1 MISFCKITRGENR
14 MYLSDIKIEGYRL
27 FKDRQILHLRKGL
40 NVLVG
45 ENGCG
50 KSTVIDAIR
59 LLLNEDEYARSG
71 ISEEDFY
78 SSVDKK
84 EWADTISIKGRFSDL
99 SEEKKVEY
107 ITWLDKKYNAV
118 LNIDIVRK
126 QDRRNNYKKAI
137 WGGEAS
143 NSIFEWEPLNDI
155 QCVYLP
161 ALRDAE
167 KKLKASRGSRLAR
180 LLINLSQKTLEE
192 KRKAG
197 ELMDI
202 EKDVN
207 DFNEELAKRTDIAR
221 ANELINDSLEN
232 ALGTV
237 FAQTTKIRFGDVTFE
252 RIVETLRIVFFPGKI
267 PTEESVYRNLFENS
281 LGYNNLIYLATILAE
296 FEGLKENYSS
306 PRILLIEELEA
317 HLHPQIQ
324 IKVLKYLKE
333 QAEKNDIQV
342 IITTHSTTIASATPI
357 EDIISFNMTKN
368 GIKITS
374 LRKCIKNKQAKQF
387 INRWMDTTR
396 STLLFSK
403 GNILVEGLAEA
414 LLIPKLAEIYLSG
427 LKLDNAPKSLEEAG
441 ISVINM
447 NGIFFQY
454 FMKIY
459 DGYELKFPGR
469 EDNES
474 KEAYK
479 ERIDSFRK
487 KDKFEE
493 GEYEETDFVPIL
505 CAAITDN
512 DPKEEAPKKS
522 DNVEGKN
529 PQLFLKEQVKNMTDR
544 CRIYTN
550 VKTFEYDLALEKN
563 NARKMIEII
572 LDVLPTNGDIRDR
585 MNGYLEAYQNN
596 EKVEQPKIALDI
608 LNQIDASYLG
618 KGLFAQLLLE
628 KISITND
635 FIVPEYIKAAIR
647 FVLEITE
654 ENNGK

>member
-1 MISFCKITRGENR
+1 
-14 MYLSDIKIEGYRL
+14 MYLSDIKIEGFRL
-27 FKDRQILHLRKGL
+27 FKEKQILHLRKGL

-59 LLLNEDEYARSG
+59 LLLNEDEYARNG

-84 EWADTISIKGRFSDL
+84 EWVDNISIKGRFSDL
-99 SEEKKVEY
+99 SEDKKVEY
-107 ITWLDKKYNAV
+107 ITWLDKNYNAV
-118 LNIDIVRK
+118 LNIDIAKK
-126 QDRRNNYKKAI
+126 QDRRHNYKRAV

-143 NSIFEWEPLNDI
+143 NSVFEWEILNDI

-202 EKDVN
+202 EQDVN
-207 DFNEELAKRTDIAR
+207 NFNAELAKKPDIAK
-221 ANELINDSLEN
+221 ANELINESLEK

-237 FAQTTKIRFGDVTFE
+237 FAQTTKIQFGDVTFE
-252 RIVETLRIVFFPGKI
+252 RIVEALRIVFFPGKM
-267 PTEESVYRNLFENS
+267 PAEESVYRNLFENS

-333 QAEKNDIQV
+333 QAEKNDIQI
-342 IITTHSTTIASATPI
+342 IITTHSATIASATPI
-357 EDIISFNMTKN
+357 ENIISFNMAKN
-368 GIKITS
+368 GIEITS
-374 LRKCIKNKQAKQF
+374 LSRCVKNKQAKQF

-414 LLIPKLAEIYLSG
+414 LLIPKLAEIYLGS
-427 LKLDNAPKSLEEAG
+427 LKVDNIPKSLEEAG

-447 NGIFFQY
+447 SGIFFQY
-454 FMKIY
+454 FMKLY
-459 DGYELKFPGR
+459 DGYELIYPEKK
-469 EDNES
+469 DDES
-474 KEAYK
+474 KDAYK
-479 ERIDSFRK
+479 ERMDLFRK
-487 KDKFEE
+487 KDTFEE
-493 GEYEETDFVPIL
+493 NEYKKTDFLPIL
-505 CAAITDN
+505 CVAITDS
-512 DPKEEAPKKS
+512 DSKENAPQKGT
-522 DNVEGKN
+522 DVVGKN
-529 PQLFLKEQVKNMTDR
+529 PQLFLKEQLKNMTNN
-544 CRIYTN
+544 CRIISN
-550 VKTFEYDLALEKN
+550 LKTFEYDLALEKD
-563 NARKMIEII
+563 NAKKMIEII
-572 LDVLPTNGDIRDR
+572 LDELPTNGPVRDKL
-585 MNGYLEAYQNN
+585 NGYLEAYKNN
-596 EKVEQPKIALDI
+596 ENIDQSEVASDI
-608 LNQIDASYLG
+608 LKQIDSKYLG

-628 KISITND
+628 KINMTND
-635 FIVPEYIKAAIR
+635 FIVPDYIKAAVK
-647 FVLEITE
+647 FVLKVE
-654 ENNGK
+654 EKDGK

>member
-1 MISFCKITRGENR
+1 

-368 GIKITS
+368 GTKITS

-414 LLIPKLAEIYLSG
+414 LLIPKLAEIYLCG

-512 DPKEEAPKKS
+512 DPKEEAPKMS

-628 KISITND
+628 KISTTND

>member
-1 MISFCKITRGENR
+1 

-207 DFNEELAKRTDIAR
+207 DFNEELAKRPDIAR

-237 FAQTTKIRFGDVTFE
+237 FAQATKIRFGDVTFE
-252 RIVETLRIVFFPGKI
+252 RIVEALRIVFFPGKI

-403 GNILVEGLAEA
+403 GNLLVEGLAEA
-414 LLIPKLAEIYLSG
+414 LLIPKLAEIYLCG

-479 ERIDSFRK
+479 ERIDLFRK

-512 DPKEEAPKKS
+512 DPKEEAPKMS

>member
-1 MISFCKITRGENR
+1 

-267 PTEESVYRNLFENS
+267 PTEESVYRNFFENS

-368 GIKITS
+368 GIKFTS

>member
-1 MISFCKITRGENR
+1 M
-14 MYLSDIKIEGYRL
+14 
-27 FKDRQILHLRKGL
+27 
-40 NVLVG
+40 
-45 ENGCG
+45 
-50 KSTVIDAIR
+50 
-59 LLLNEDEYARSG
+59 
-71 ISEEDFY
+71 
-78 SSVDKK
+78 
-84 EWADTISIKGRFSDL
+84 
-99 SEEKKVEY
+99 
-107 ITWLDKKYNAV
+107 
-118 LNIDIVRK
+118 NIDIVRK

-207 DFNEELAKRTDIAR
+207 DFNEELAKRPDIAR

-237 FAQTTKIRFGDVTFE
+237 FAQATKIRFGDVTFE
-252 RIVETLRIVFFPGKI
+252 RIVEALRIVFFPGKI

-479 ERIDSFRK
+479 ERIDLFRK

>member
-1 MISFCKITRGENR
+1 

-99 SEEKKVEY
+99 SEEKRVEY

-252 RIVETLRIVFFPGKI
+252 RIVEALRIVFFPGKI

-479 ERIDSFRK
+479 ERIDLFRK

-608 LNQIDASYLG
+608 LNQIDASYLR

>member
-1 MISFCKITRGENR
+1 

-99 SEEKKVEY
+99 SEEKRVEY

-207 DFNEELAKRTDIAR
+207 DFNEELAKRPDIAR

-237 FAQTTKIRFGDVTFE
+237 FAQATKIRFGDVTFE
-252 RIVETLRIVFFPGKI
+252 RIVEALRIVFFPGKI

-479 ERIDSFRK
+479 ERIDLFRK

>member
-1 MISFCKITRGENR
+1 
-14 MYLSDIKIEGYRL
+14 MYLSDIKIEGFRL
-27 FKDRQILHLRKGL
+27 FKEKQILHLRKGL

-59 LLLNEDEYARSG
+59 LLLNEDEYARNG
-71 ISEEDFY
+71 ILEEDFY

-84 EWADTISIKGRFSDL
+84 EWVDNISIKGRFSDL
-99 SEEKKVEY
+99 SEDKKVEY
-107 ITWLDKKYNAV
+107 ITWLDKDYNAV
-118 LNIDIVRK
+118 LNIDIAKK
-126 QDRRNNYKKAI
+126 QDRRHNYKRAV

-143 NSIFEWEPLNDI
+143 NSVFEWEILNDI

-202 EKDVN
+202 EQDVN
-207 DFNEELAKRTDIAR
+207 NFNAELAKKPDIAK
-221 ANELINDSLEN
+221 ANELINESLEK

-237 FAQTTKIRFGDVTFE
+237 FAQTTKIQFGDVTFE
-252 RIVETLRIVFFPGKI
+252 RIVEALRIVFFPGKL
-267 PTEESVYRNLFENS
+267 PAEESVYRNLFENS

-333 QAEKNDIQV
+333 QAEKNDIQI
-342 IITTHSTTIASATPI
+342 IITTHSATIASATPI
-357 EDIISFNMTKN
+357 ENIISFNMAKSE
-368 GIKITS
+368 IKITS
-374 LRKCIKNKQAKQF
+374 LSRCVKNKQAKQF

-403 GNILVEGLAEA
+403 GNIFVEGLAEA
-414 LLIPKLAEIYLSG
+414 LLIPKLAEIYLGS
-427 LKLDNAPKSLEEAG
+427 LKVDNIPKSLEEAG

-447 NGIFFQY
+447 SGIFFQY
-454 FMKIY
+454 FMKLY
-459 DGYELKFPGR
+459 DGYELIYPEKR
-469 EDNES
+469 DDES
-474 KEAYK
+474 KDAYK
-479 ERIDSFRK
+479 ERIDLFRK
-487 KDKFEE
+487 KDTFEE
-493 GEYEETDFVPIL
+493 NEYKKTDFLPIL
-505 CAAITDN
+505 CVAITDS
-512 DPKEEAPKKS
+512 DPEENAPQKGT
-522 DNVEGKN
+522 DVIGKN
-529 PQLFLKEQVKNMTDR
+529 PQLFLKEQLKNMTNN
-544 CRIYTN
+544 CRIFSN
-550 VKTFEYDLALEKN
+550 LKTFEYDLALEKD
-563 NARKMIEII
+563 NAKKMIEII
-572 LDVLPTNGDIRDR
+572 LDELPTNGPVRDKL
-585 MNGYLEAYQNN
+585 NGYLEAYKNN
-596 EKVEQPKIALDI
+596 ENIDQSEVASDI
-608 LNQIDASYLG
+608 LKQIDSNYLG

-628 KISITND
+628 KINMTND
-635 FIVPEYIKAAIR
+635 FIVPDYIKAAVK
-647 FVLEITE
+647 FVLKVE
-654 ENNGK
+654 EKDGK

>member
-1 MISFCKITRGENR
+1 
-14 MYLSDIKIEGYRL
+14 MYLSDIKIEGFRL
-27 FKDRQILHLRKGL
+27 FKEKRILHLRKGL

-59 LLLNEDEYARSG
+59 LLLNEDEYARNG
-71 ISEEDFY
+71 ILEEDFY

-84 EWADTISIKGRFSDL
+84 EWVDNISIKGRFSDL
-99 SEEKKVEY
+99 SEDKKVEY
-107 ITWLDKKYNAV
+107 ITWLDKDYNAV
-118 LNIDIVRK
+118 LNIDIAKK
-126 QDRRNNYKKAI
+126 QDLRHNYKRAV

-143 NSIFEWEPLNDI
+143 NSVFEWEILNDI

-202 EKDVN
+202 EQDVN
-207 DFNEELAKRTDIAR
+207 NFNAELAKKPDIAK
-221 ANELINDSLEN
+221 ANELINESLEK

-237 FAQTTKIRFGDVTFE
+237 FAQTTKIQFGDVTFE
-252 RIVETLRIVFFPGKI
+252 RIVEALRIVFFPGKL
-267 PTEESVYRNLFENS
+267 PAEESVYRNLFENS

-333 QAEKNDIQV
+333 QAEKNDIQI
-342 IITTHSTTIASATPI
+342 IITTHSATIASATPI
-357 EDIISFNMTKN
+357 ENIISFNMAKN

-374 LRKCIKNKQAKQF
+374 LSRCVKNKQVKQF

-414 LLIPKLAEIYLSG
+414 LLIPKLAEIYLGS
-427 LKLDNAPKSLEEAG
+427 LKVDNIPKSLEEAG

-447 NGIFFQY
+447 SGIFFQY
-454 FMKIY
+454 FMKLY
-459 DGYELKFPGR
+459 DGYELIYPEKK
-469 EDNES
+469 DDES
-474 KEAYK
+474 KDAYK
-479 ERIDSFRK
+479 ERIDLFRK
-487 KDKFEE
+487 KATFEE
-493 GEYEETDFVPIL
+493 NEYKKTDFLPIL
-505 CAAITDN
+505 CVAITDS
-512 DPKEEAPKKS
+512 DPEENAPQKGT
-522 DNVEGKN
+522 DVVGKN
-529 PQLFLKEQVKNMTDR
+529 PQLFLKEQLKNMTNN
-544 CRIYTN
+544 CRIFSN
-550 VKTFEYDLALEKN
+550 LKTFEYDLALEKD
-563 NARKMIEII
+563 NAKKMIEII
-572 LDVLPTNGDIRDR
+572 LDELPTNGPVRNKL
-585 MNGYLEAYQNN
+585 NGYLEAYKNN
-596 EKVEQPKIALDI
+596 ENIDQSEVASDI
-608 LNQIDASYLG
+608 LKQIDSNYLG

-628 KISITND
+628 KINMTND
-635 FIVPEYIKAAIR
+635 FIVPDYIKAAVK
-647 FVLEITE
+647 FVLKVE
-654 ENNGK
+654 EKDGK

>member
-1 MISFCKITRGENR
+1 
-14 MYLSDIKIEGYRL
+14 MYLSDIKFEGFRL
-27 FKDRQILHLRKGL
+27 FKEKQILHLRKGL

-59 LLLNEDEYARSG
+59 LLLNEDEYARNG
-71 ISEEDFY
+71 ISEEDFF

-84 EWADTISIKGRFSDL
+84 EWVDNISIKGRFSDL
-99 SEEKKVEY
+99 SEDKKIEY
-107 ITWLDKKYNAV
+107 ITWLDKDYNAV
-118 LNIDIVRK
+118 LNIDIAKK
-126 QDRRNNYKKAI
+126 QDRRHNYKRVV

-143 NSIFEWEPLNDI
+143 NSVFEWEILNDI

-167 KKLKASRGSRLAR
+167 KKLKAGRGSRLAR

-202 EKDVN
+202 EQDVN
-207 DFNEELAKRTDIAR
+207 NFNAELAKKPNIAK
-221 ANELINDSLEN
+221 ANELINESLEK

-237 FAQTTKIRFGDVTFE
+237 FAQTTKIQFGDVTFE
-252 RIVETLRIVFFPGKI
+252 RIVEALRIVFFPGKL
-267 PTEESVYRNLFENS
+267 PAEESVYRNLFENS

-333 QAEKNDIQV
+333 QAEKNDIQI
-342 IITTHSTTIASATPI
+342 IITTHSATIASATPI
-357 EDIISFNMTKN
+357 ENIISFNMAEN

-374 LRKCIKNKQAKQF
+374 LSRCVKNKQAKQF

-414 LLIPKLAEIYLSG
+414 LLIPKLAEIYLGS
-427 LKLDNAPKSLEEAG
+427 LKVDNIPKSLEEAG

-447 NGIFFQY
+447 SGIFFQY
-454 FMKIY
+454 FMKLY
-459 DGYELKFPGR
+459 DGYELIYTEKK
-469 EDNES
+469 DDES
-474 KEAYK
+474 KDAYK
-479 ERIDSFRK
+479 ERIDLFRK
-487 KDKFEE
+487 KDTFEE
-493 GEYEETDFVPIL
+493 NEYKKTDFLPIL
-505 CAAITDN
+505 CVAITDS
-512 DPKEEAPKKS
+512 DPEENALQKGT
-522 DNVEGKN
+522 DVVGKN
-529 PQLFLKEQVKNMTDR
+529 PQLFLKGQLKNMTNN
-544 CRIYTN
+544 CRIFSN
-550 VKTFEYDLALEKN
+550 LKTFEYDLALEKD
-563 NARKMIEII
+563 NAKKMIEII
-572 LDVLPTNGDIRDR
+572 LDELPTNGPVRNKL
-585 MNGYLEAYQNN
+585 NGYLEAYKNN
-596 EKVEQPKIALDI
+596 ENIDQSEVASNI
-608 LNQIDASYLG
+608 LKQIDSNYLG

-628 KISITND
+628 KINMTND
-635 FIVPEYIKAAIR
+635 FIVPDYIKTAIK
-647 FVLEITE
+647 FVLKVE
-654 ENNGK
+654 EKDGK

>member
-1 MISFCKITRGENR
+1 
-14 MYLSDIKIEGYRL
+14 MYLSDIKIEGFRL
-27 FKDRQILHLRKGL
+27 FKEKQILHLRKGL

-59 LLLNEDEYARSG
+59 LLLNEDEYARNG

-84 EWADTISIKGRFSDL
+84 EWVDNISIKGRFSDL
-99 SEEKKVEY
+99 SEDKKVEY
-107 ITWLDKKYNAV
+107 ITWLDKDYNAV
-118 LNIDIVRK
+118 LNIDIAKK
-126 QDRRNNYKKAI
+126 QDRRHNYKRAV

-143 NSIFEWEPLNDI
+143 NSVFEWEILNDI

-202 EKDVN
+202 EQDVN
-207 DFNEELAKRTDIAR
+207 DFNAELAKKPDIAK
-221 ANELINDSLEN
+221 ANELINESLEK

-237 FAQTTKIRFGDVTFE
+237 FVQTTKIQFGDVTFE
-252 RIVETLRIVFFPGKI
+252 RIVEALRIVFFPGKL
-267 PTEESVYRNLFENS
+267 PAEESVYRNLFENS

-333 QAEKNDIQV
+333 QAEKNDIQI
-342 IITTHSTTIASATPI
+342 IITTHSATIASATPI
-357 EDIISFNMTKN
+357 ENIISFNMAKN
-368 GIKITS
+368 RIKITS
-374 LRKCIKNKQAKQF
+374 LSRCVKNKQAKQF

-414 LLIPKLAEIYLSG
+414 LLIPKLAEIYLGS
-427 LKLDNAPKSLEEAG
+427 LKVDNIPKSLEEAG

-447 NGIFFQY
+447 SGIFFQY
-454 FMKIY
+454 FMKLY
-459 DGYELKFPGR
+459 DGYELIYPEKK
-469 EDNES
+469 DDES
-474 KEAYK
+474 KDAYK
-479 ERIDSFRK
+479 ERIDLFRK
-487 KDKFEE
+487 KDTFEE
-493 GEYEETDFVPIL
+493 NEYKKTDFLPIL
-505 CAAITDN
+505 CVAITDS
-512 DPKEEAPKKS
+512 DPEENAPKKGT
-522 DNVEGKN
+522 DVVGKN
-529 PQLFLKEQVKNMTDR
+529 PQLFLKEQLKNMTNN
-544 CRIYTN
+544 CRIFSN
-550 VKTFEYDLALEKN
+550 LKTFEYDLALEKD
-563 NARKMIEII
+563 NAKKMIEII
-572 LDVLPTNGDIRDR
+572 LDELPTNGPVRNKL
-585 MNGYLEAYQNN
+585 NGYLEAYKNN
-596 EKVEQPKIALDI
+596 ENIDQSEVASDI
-608 LNQIDASYLG
+608 LKQIDSNYLG

-628 KISITND
+628 KINMIND
-635 FIVPEYIKAAIR
+635 FIVPDYIKTAVK
-647 FVLEITE
+647 FVLKVE
-654 ENNGK
+654 EKDGK

>member
-1 MISFCKITRGENR
+1 
-14 MYLSDIKIEGYRL
+14 MYLSDVKIEGYRL
-27 FKDRQILHLRKGL
+27 FKGKQILHLRKGL

-59 LLLNEDEYARSG
+59 MLLNEDEYVRNG

-84 EWADTISIKGRFSDL
+84 ERADNISVKGRFSDL
-99 SEEKKVEY
+99 SDDKKVEY
-107 ITWLDKKYNAV
+107 ITWLDKDYNAV
-118 LNIDIVRK
+118 LNIDIAKK
-126 QDRRNNYKKAI
+126 QDRRNNYKKVI

-143 NSIFEWEPLNDI
+143 NSAFDWEPLNDI

-167 KKLKASRGSRLAR
+167 KKLKANRGSRLAR

-192 KRKAG
+192 KRKVG

-202 EKDVN
+202 ERDVN
-207 DFNEELAKRTDIAR
+207 DFNEALAKRPDIAR
-221 ANELINDSLEN
+221 ANELINDSLED
-232 ALGTV
+232 ALGAV
-237 FAQTTKIRFGDVTFE
+237 FAQTTKIQFGDVTFE
-252 RIVETLRIVFFPGKI
+252 RIVEALRLVFFPGKI

-324 IKVLKYLKE
+324 IKVLRYLKD
-333 QAEKNDIQV
+333 QAEKNDIQI

-357 EDIISFNMTKN
+357 ENIISFNMTKN

-374 LRKCIKNKQAKQF
+374 LRNCIKNKQAKQF

-414 LLIPKLAEIYLSG
+414 LLIPKLAEIYLG
-427 LKLDNAPKSLEEAG
+427 KLNSHNVSKSLEEAG

-454 FMKIY
+454 FMKLY
-459 DGYELKFPGR
+459 DGYELIYPEQ
-469 EDNES
+469 EDDES

-479 ERIDSFRK
+479 ERINLFRK

-493 GEYEETDFVPIL
+493 DEYKKTDFLPIL
-505 CAAITDN
+505 CVAITDS
-512 DPKEEAPKKS
+512 DPEEDAPQKKAA
-522 DNVEGKN
+522 VEGKN
-529 PQLFLKEQVKNMTDR
+529 PQLFLKKQVENMTDN

-550 VKTFEYDLALEKN
+550 LKTFEYDLAMEKD
-563 NARKMIEII
+563 NAKKMIEII
-572 LDVLPTNGDIRDR
+572 LNELSTNGPVRDR
-585 MNGYLEAYQNN
+585 LNGYLEAYQNN
-596 EKVEQPKIALDI
+596 EKVEQSEIAFDI
-608 LNQIDASYLG
+608 LKQIDASYLG

-628 KISITND
+628 KINMTND

-647 FVLEITE
+647 FVLGIIE

>member
-1 MISFCKITRGENR
+1 

-50 KSTVIDAIR
+50 KSTIIDAIR
-59 LLLNEDEYARSG
+59 LLLNEDEYARNG

-143 NSIFEWEPLNDI
+143 NSIFEWEPLDDI

-167 KKLKASRGSRLAR
+167 KKLKSSRGSRLAR

-207 DFNEELAKRTDIAR
+207 DFNEELAKRPDIAR

-252 RIVETLRIVFFPGKI
+252 RIVEALRIVFFPGRI

-317 HLHPQIQ
+317 HLHLQIQ

-414 LLIPKLAEIYLSG
+414 LLIPKLVEIYLSG

-454 FMKIY
+454 FMKIF
-459 DGYELKFPGR
+459 DGYELKFPRR

-479 ERIDSFRK
+479 ERIDLFRK

-512 DPKEEAPKKS
+512 DPKEETPKKS

-529 PQLFLKEQVKNMTDR
+529 PQLFLKEQIKNMTDR
-544 CRIYTN
+544 CQIYTN

-628 KISITND
+628 KISTTND

-647 FVLEITE
+647 FVLNITE
-654 ENNGK
+654 ENNEK

>member
-1 MISFCKITRGENR
+1 

-99 SEEKKVEY
+99 SEEKRVEY

-207 DFNEELAKRTDIAR
+207 DFNEELAKRPDIAR

-237 FAQTTKIRFGDVTFE
+237 FAQATKIRFGDVTFE
-252 RIVETLRIVFFPGKI
+252 RIVEALRIVFFPGKI

-479 ERIDSFRK
+479 ERIDLFRK

-512 DPKEEAPKKS
+512 DPKEEAPKMS

-628 KISITND
+628 KISTTND

>member
-1 MISFCKITRGENR
+1 

-403 GNILVEGLAEA
+403 GNLLVEGLAEA

-479 ERIDSFRK
+479 ERIDLFRK

-628 KISITND
+628 KISTTND

>member
-1 MISFCKITRGENR
+1 

-99 SEEKKVEY
+99 SEEKRVEY

-207 DFNEELAKRTDIAR
+207 DFNEELAKRPDIAR

-237 FAQTTKIRFGDVTFE
+237 FAQATKIRFGDVTFE
-252 RIVETLRIVFFPGKI
+252 RIVEALRIVFFPGKI

-479 ERIDSFRK
+479 ERIDLFRK

-628 KISITND
+628 KISTTND

>member
-1 MISFCKITRGENR
+1 
-14 MYLSDIKIEGYRL
+14 MYLSDIKIEGFRL
-27 FKDRQILHLRKGL
+27 FKEKRILHLRKGL

-59 LLLNEDEYARSG
+59 LLLNEDEYARNG

-84 EWADTISIKGRFSDL
+84 EWVDNISIKGRFSDL
-99 SEEKKVEY
+99 SEDKKVEY
-107 ITWLDKKYNAV
+107 ITWLDKDYNAV
-118 LNIDIVRK
+118 LNIDIAKK
-126 QDRRNNYKKAI
+126 QDRRHNYKRAV

-143 NSIFEWEPLNDI
+143 NSVFEWEILNDI

-202 EKDVN
+202 EQDVN
-207 DFNEELAKRTDIAR
+207 NFNAELAKKPDIAK
-221 ANELINDSLEN
+221 ANELINESLEK

-237 FAQTTKIRFGDVTFE
+237 FAQTTKIQFGDVTFE
-252 RIVETLRIVFFPGKI
+252 RIVEALRIVFFPGKQ
-267 PTEESVYRNLFENS
+267 PAEESVYRNLFENS

-333 QAEKNDIQV
+333 QAEKNDIQI
-342 IITTHSTTIASATPI
+342 IITTHSATIASATPI
-357 EDIISFNMTKN
+357 ENIISFNMAKSE
-368 GIKITS
+368 IKITS
-374 LRKCIKNKQAKQF
+374 LSRCVKNKQAKQF

-403 GNILVEGLAEA
+403 GNIFVEGLAEA
-414 LLIPKLAEIYLSG
+414 LLIPKLAEIYLGS
-427 LKLDNAPKSLEEAG
+427 LKVDNIPKSLEEAG

-447 NGIFFQY
+447 SGIFFQY
-454 FMKIY
+454 FMKLY
-459 DGYELKFPGR
+459 DGYELIYPEKR
-469 EDNES
+469 DDES
-474 KEAYK
+474 KDAYK
-479 ERIDSFRK
+479 ERIDLFRK
-487 KDKFEE
+487 KDTFEE
-493 GEYEETDFVPIL
+493 NEYKKTDFLPIL
-505 CAAITDN
+505 CVAITDS
-512 DPKEEAPKKS
+512 DPEENAPQKGT
-522 DNVEGKN
+522 DVIGKN
-529 PQLFLKEQVKNMTDR
+529 PQLFLKEQLKNMTNN
-544 CRIYTN
+544 CRIFSN
-550 VKTFEYDLALEKN
+550 LKTFEYDLALEKD
-563 NARKMIEII
+563 NAKKMIEII
-572 LDVLPTNGDIRDR
+572 LDELPTNGPVRDKL
-585 MNGYLEAYQNN
+585 NGYLEAYKNN
-596 EKVEQPKIALDI
+596 ENIDQSEVASDI
-608 LNQIDASYLG
+608 LKQIDSNHLG

-628 KISITND
+628 KINMTND
-635 FIVPEYIKAAIR
+635 FIVPDYIKAAVK
-647 FVLEITE
+647 FVLKVE
-654 ENNGK
+654 EKDGK

>member
-1 MISFCKITRGENR
+1 

-27 FKDRQILHLRKGL
+27 FKDKRILRLRKGL

-59 LLLNEDEYARSG
+59 LLLNEDEYVRSG

-118 LNIDIVRK
+118 LNIDVVRK

-143 NSIFEWEPLNDI
+143 NSIFDWEPLNDI

-207 DFNEELAKRTDIAR
+207 DFNEELAKKPDIAR

-252 RIVETLRIVFFPGKI
+252 RIVEALRIVFFPGKI

-374 LRKCIKNKQAKQF
+374 LRKCIKDEQAKQF

-459 DGYELKFPGR
+459 DGYELIFPEQG
-469 EDNES
+469 DDES

-479 ERIDSFRK
+479 ERIDLFRK
-487 KDKFEE
+487 KDKYEE
-493 GEYEETDFVPIL
+493 DEYEKTDFVPIL

-512 DPKEEAPKKS
+512 DPKEEAPKKN

-550 VKTFEYDLALEKN
+550 VKTFEYDLALEKE
-563 NARKMIEII
+563 NAKKMIEII
-572 LDVLPTNGDIRDR
+572 LDALPTNGDIRDR
-585 MNGYLEAYQNN
+585 LNGYLAAYQNN

-608 LNQIDASYLG
+608 LKQIDASYLG

-628 KISITND
+628 KISSTND
-635 FIVPEYIKAAIR
+635 FIVPEYIKEAIK

-654 ENNGK
+654 ENEGK

>member
-1 MISFCKITRGENR
+1 

-252 RIVETLRIVFFPGKI
+252 RIVEALRIVFFPGKI

-403 GNILVEGLAEA
+403 GNLLVEGLAEA
-414 LLIPKLAEIYLSG
+414 LLIPKLAEIYLCG

-459 DGYELKFPGR
+459 DGYELKFPER

-479 ERIDSFRK
+479 ERIDLFRK

-512 DPKEEAPKKS
+512 DPKEEAPKMS

-628 KISITND
+628 KISTTND

>member
-1 MISFCKITRGENR
+1 M
-14 MYLSDIKIEGYRL
+14 
-27 FKDRQILHLRKGL
+27 HLRKGL

-237 FAQTTKIRFGDVTFE
+237 FAQTTKIRFGDVIFE

-357 EDIISFNMTKN
+357 EDTISFNMTKN

>member
-1 MISFCKITRGENR
+1 
-14 MYLSDIKIEGYRL
+14 MYLSDIKIKGYRL
-27 FKDRQILHLRKGL
+27 FKDKQILHLRKGL

-59 LLLNEDEYARSG
+59 LLLNEDEYARNG

-118 LNIDIVRK
+118 LNVDIVNK

-143 NSIFEWEPLNDI
+143 NSIFDWEPLNDI

-167 KKLKASRGSRLAR
+167 KKLRASRGSRLAR

-207 DFNEELAKRTDIAR
+207 DFNEELAKKPDIAR

-252 RIVETLRIVFFPGKI
+252 RIVEALRIVFFPGKI

-357 EDIISFNMTKN
+357 ENIISFNMTKN
-368 GIKITS
+368 RIKITS
-374 LRKCIKNKQAKQF
+374 LRKCIKDKQAKQF

-396 STLLFSK
+396 STLFFSK

-459 DGYELKFPGR
+459 DGYELIYP
-469 EDNES
+469 EQDDDES

-479 ERIDSFRK
+479 AKIDLFRK
-487 KDKFEE
+487 KDKFEKD
-493 GEYEETDFVPIL
+493 EYEKTDFVPIL
-505 CAAITDN
+505 CVAITDS
-512 DPKEEAPKKS
+512 DPKEEAPEKN

-550 VKTFEYDLALEKN
+550 VKTFEYDLALEKD
-563 NARKMIEII
+563 NAKKMIEII
-572 LDVLPTNGDIRDR
+572 LDVLPTNGEVRER
-585 MNGYLEAYQNN
+585 LNGYLEAYQNN

-628 KISITND
+628 KISSTND

-654 ENNGK
+654 ENDGK

>member
-1 MISFCKITRGENR
+1 

-99 SEEKKVEY
+99 SEEKRVEY

-207 DFNEELAKRTDIAR
+207 DFNEELAKRPDIAR

-237 FAQTTKIRFGDVTFE
+237 FAQATKIRFGDVTFE
-252 RIVETLRIVFFPGKI
+252 RIVEALRIVFFPGKI

-479 ERIDSFRK
+479 ERIDLFRK

-608 LNQIDASYLG
+608 LNQIDASYLR

-628 KISITND
+628 KISTTND
-635 FIVPEYIKAAIR
+635 FIVPEYIKSAIR

>member
-1 MISFCKITRGENR
+1 

-99 SEEKKVEY
+99 SEEKRVEY

-207 DFNEELAKRTDIAR
+207 DFNEELAKRPDIAR

-237 FAQTTKIRFGDVTFE
+237 FAQATKIRFGDVTFE
-252 RIVETLRIVFFPGKI
+252 RIVEALRIVFFPGKI

-414 LLIPKLAEIYLSG
+414 MLIPKLAEIYLSG

-479 ERIDSFRK
+479 ERIDLFRK

>member
-1 MISFCKITRGENR
+1 

-403 GNILVEGLAEA
+403 GNLLVEGLAEA
-414 LLIPKLAEIYLSG
+414 LLIPKLAEIYLCG

-459 DGYELKFPGR
+459 DGYELKFPER

-512 DPKEEAPKKS
+512 DPKEEAPKMS

-628 KISITND
+628 KISTTND